1 MAGFRSWKMTTVAR
15 PQPTEH
21 QPIFLSYPVRFYV
34 IDALGT
40 GPRVRVL
47 KDFPAGPIVTR
58 ILLPLPVRSELL
70 TSIDRGLNFGSPRV
84 GRPFS
89 EFTPGLGGGELKLCL
104 GTP

>member
-15 PQPTEH
+15 PQPTED
-21 QPIFLSYPVRFYV
+21 QPIFLSYSVRFDV
-34 IDALGT
+34 IDTPGT

-47 KDFPAGPIVTR
+47 KDFLAGPLIAR
-58 ILLPLPVRSELL
+58 FLLPLPIPFELL
-70 TSIDRGLNFGSPRV
+70 ASFDRGHDFGFSRL

-89 EFTPGLGGGELKLCL
+89 EFSPILGNGSVKCGL